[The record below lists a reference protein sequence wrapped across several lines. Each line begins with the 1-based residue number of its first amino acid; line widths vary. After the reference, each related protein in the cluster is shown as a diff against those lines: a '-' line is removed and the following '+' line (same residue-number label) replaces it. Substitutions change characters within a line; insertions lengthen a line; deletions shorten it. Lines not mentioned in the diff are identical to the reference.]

1 MTTEIQEY
9 KCPTCGNLLGEEE
22 FLYAC
27 EKNQMQVRKQVEEIS
42 FQKDSEHKEEI
53 QRVCERYES
62 EREKVISTKVSEAL
76 NEERTV
82 SELKHKQ
89 ELALK
94 DEKYRQLEV
103 QSSRLIERA
112 KSEVLNENEAR
123 HLQREKELELQLS
136 RANTEYRNLMYR
148 AERMQKTLD
157 NIPPELRGTAGEFI
171 LIDELK
177 KEFKTDELIPKKNG
191 VSMAD
196 VVQKIVTSKGEKLS
210 IPIVYDKKMA
220 SDVTAADIAKAKKY
234 RIIHNTD
241 HSIIVTKDIKGKG
254 FTEERDGVLL
264 VHPLAVLDTSR
275 RIRSFLIWT
284 SHQSKISSGKD
295 FKNNKLVELLTSPEY
310 NRDMQ
315 RKIDARLKLEGL
327 QTNEENYHST
337 MWKKRNDLLREWFE
351 LDSKYE
357 ARIRDIIEE
366 EESKDDS
373 KR

>member
-1 MTTEIQEY
+1 M
-9 KCPTCGNLLGEEE
+9 
-22 FLYAC
+22 
-27 EKNQMQVRKQVEEIS
+27 
-42 FQKDSEHKEEI
+42 
-53 QRVCERYES
+53 
-62 EREKVISTKVSEAL
+62 
-76 NEERTV
+76 
-82 SELKHKQ
+82 
-89 ELALK
+89 
-94 DEKYRQLEV
+94 
-103 QSSRLIERA
+103 
-112 KSEVLNENEAR
+112 
-123 HLQREKELELQLS
+123 
-136 RANTEYRNLMYR
+136 
-148 AERMQKTLD
+148 
-157 NIPPELRGTAGEFI
+157 
-171 LIDELK
+171 
-177 KEFKTDELIPKKNG
+177 
-191 VSMAD
+191 
-196 VVQKIVTSKGEKLS
+196 
-210 IPIVYDKKMA
+210 
-220 SDVTAADIAKAKKY
+220 
-234 RIIHNTD
+234 
-241 HSIIVTKDIKGKG
+241 
-254 FTEERDGVLL
+254 